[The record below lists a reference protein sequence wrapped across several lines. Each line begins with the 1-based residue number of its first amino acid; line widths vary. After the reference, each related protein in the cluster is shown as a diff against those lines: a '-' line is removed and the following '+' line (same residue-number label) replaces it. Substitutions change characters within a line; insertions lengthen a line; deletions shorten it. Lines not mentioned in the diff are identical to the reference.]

1 MGVECI
7 LTLVIS
13 SSPSFRYGMWYLSF
27 SHIVS
32 LRYALSLFLRMAPTL
47 PVLKWLVTRCKL
59 SRWKIMEMSA
69 WVTWRCRY
77 KIWETVPPTQQQSF
91 FRNLHSLLICKT
103 FPGVS
108 TKANY
113 WWRFNIPSDWTWA
126 RKTGSSTRGRG
137 FLPNFLEN
145 KLVFQEPKLD
155 ESNPDR
161 KVVFLGK
168 FTC

>member
-1 MGVECI
+1 MHI
-7 LTLVIS
+7 MT
-13 SSPSFRYGMWYLSF
+13 YGMWYLSF

-77 KIWETVPPTQQQSF
+77 KRQCHRHSSKVSLETYTLYWFAKLSQGFQRKPITG
-91 FRNLHSLLICKT
+91 
-103 FPGVS
+103 GVS
-108 TKANY
+108 TFRVIGLEPEKLGLAY
-113 WWRFNIPSDWTWA
+113 EVEAFWQTS
-126 RKTGSSTRGRG
+126 RKI
-137 FLPNFLEN
+137 